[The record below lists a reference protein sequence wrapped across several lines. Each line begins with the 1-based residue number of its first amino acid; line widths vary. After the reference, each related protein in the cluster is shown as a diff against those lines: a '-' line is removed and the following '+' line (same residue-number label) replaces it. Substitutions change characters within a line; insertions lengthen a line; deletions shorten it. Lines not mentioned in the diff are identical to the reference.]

1 MSLDLG
7 IVSSALGFLSTVVGA
22 KATIEWRGSRDWIE
36 TTGHLVSVKERV
48 EIQSDKRRV
57 ETQDLVYEYIV
68 NSVTYHSS
76 RVAFGPR
83 FIQGFYTGEKVTL
96 HFNPKNPARAVL
108 DKNLGF
114 WPVAFICIGVPF
126 FILGTIF
133 IAKHFMD

>member
-1 MSLDLG
+1 MSLDIG
-7 IVSSALGFLSTVVGA
+7 IVFSALGFLGTVVGA
-22 KATIEWRGSRDWIE
+22 KATIEWRGSRNWIE

-83 FIQGFYTGEKVTL
+83 IVQGFYTGEKVTL
-96 HFNPKNPARAVL
+96 HYNPKNPSRAVL

-126 FILGTIF
+126 FILGSIF
-133 IAKHFMD
+133 IAKHFMK